1 MSRLVLTAARRR
13 GLAVLLAAHHSGQTA
28 YEFNTTSA
36 PDADRLTID
45 WQTVRWLTQQGYA
58 TTILPD
64 GLGRPVVPTDEGLR
78 LARLA
83 EGEPAA

>member
-64 GLGRPVVPTDEGLR
+64 GLGRSVALTDKGLQ
-78 LARLA
+78 LARQA
-83 EGEPAA
+83 GAR